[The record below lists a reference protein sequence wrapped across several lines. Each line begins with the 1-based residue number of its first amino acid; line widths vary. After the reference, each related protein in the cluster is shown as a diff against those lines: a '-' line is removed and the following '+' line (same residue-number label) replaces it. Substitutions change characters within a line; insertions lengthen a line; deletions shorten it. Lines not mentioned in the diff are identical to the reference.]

1 MHCKLLPPPVPG
13 IEAVEV
19 DEVRPVSV
27 YEGTEGQAV
36 SPAGG
41 HVSDLNS
48 GVVIQLPPAP
58 LF

>member
-1 MHCKLLPPPVPG
+1 M
-13 IEAVEV
+13 EV
-19 DEVRPVSV
+19 DEVRSVSV

-41 HVSDLNS
+41 HVSDLDS

-58 LF
+58 LL